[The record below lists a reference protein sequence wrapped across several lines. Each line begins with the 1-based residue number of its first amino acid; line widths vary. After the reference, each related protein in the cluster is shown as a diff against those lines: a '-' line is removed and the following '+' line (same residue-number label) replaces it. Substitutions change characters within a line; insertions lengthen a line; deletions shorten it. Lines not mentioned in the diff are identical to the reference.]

1 VQVEERRDKDLYN
14 LLVTAVD
21 DQWKKRAYELDR
33 GRCVNEYTD
42 DDVIK
47 KYGALGKEAI
57 DILMTTPCLFAY
69 ETQKPRTPDARVGW
83 LTKIKPSATMVRIEY
98 EIEKRLPAVTARRIE
113 KLKPELDITNWELN
127 RTHWA
132 VKDVNLIQVLTTA
145 GVLDEAKIRSLGPDS
160 KMVRYGLLTPVT
172 ELQVRPHVF
181 RVPNAKIEAD
191 LVSVMMPFDAG
202 FAKVYEAI
210 GKACMGCDLRHQRAD
225 DIWDEAEVIQDVF
238 SLIYRSR
245 VVVCDFSKR
254 NPNVFYEAGIAHT
267 LGKPVI
273 PIVQNP
279 EDIPFDLRHIRFI
292 KYHDNGEGREKLK
305 RDIEQKL
312 RSIIG

>member
-1 VQVEERRDKDLYN
+1 MYN

-21 DQWKKRAYELDR
+21 GQWKKGAYELER

-42 DDVIK
+42 DDIIK
-47 KYGALGKEAI
+47 KYGALGRQAVEAL
-57 DILMTTPCLFAY
+57 LMAPCLFAY
-69 ETQKPRTPDARVGW
+69 ETQKPRTPAAHLGW
-83 LTKIKPSATMVRIEY
+83 LTRIKAGAATVRIEY
-98 EIEKRLPAVTARRIE
+98 EIEATLPAVTAAKIE
-113 KLKPELDITNWELN
+113 KLKSELDITNWELS

-132 VKDVNLIQVLTTA
+132 AKDVSLIQVLMTA
-145 GVLDEAKIRSLGPDS
+145 GILDENKIRSLGADS
-160 KMVRYGLLTPVT
+160 KMVRYGLSTPVT

-181 RVPNAKIEAD
+181 RVPNAKVEAD
-191 LVSVMMPFDAG
+191 LVSVMMPFDLG

-210 GKACMGCDLRHQRAD
+210 GEACAACDLRHQRAD

-267 LGKPVI
+267 LGKIVI
-273 PIVQNP
+273 PIVQSTD
-279 EDIPFDLRHIRFI
+279 DIPFDLRHIRFI
-292 KYHDNGEGREKLK
+292 KYHDNGEGRDNLK